1 MKRGGRARAWSARLM
16 VGSGAIGVVVGA
28 AGFQAANLRLERAKV
43 GAADGRQKTANCPQP
58 PTKGWV
64 RGWVGFCK
72 WLFLLIDWR
81 KSSPFFSASIIPDKT
96 INRCKKPLNQGFTVL

>member
-1 MKRGGRARAWSARLM
+1 M

-43 GAADGRQKTANCPQP
+43 GGADGRRKTTRQSQP
-58 PTKGWV
+58 ATKGWV

-72 WLFLLIDWR
+72 PLFLLKTWR
-81 KSSPFFSASIIPDKT
+81 RKCPPF
-96 INRCKKPLNQGFTVL
+96 R